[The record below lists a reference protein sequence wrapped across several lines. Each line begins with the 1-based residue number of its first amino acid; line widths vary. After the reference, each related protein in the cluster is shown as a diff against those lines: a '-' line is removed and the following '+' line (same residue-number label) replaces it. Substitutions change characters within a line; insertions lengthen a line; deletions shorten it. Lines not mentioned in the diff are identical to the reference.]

1 MRKLNQIFL
10 TGIALTSL
18 LVTSCSSDDDSS
30 NDNPISG
37 DFAKGVFILNEGNM
51 GSANASVSFL
61 GENGVL
67 QNDIFQAVNGQ
78 ILGDTA
84 QSIYVE
90 DDKAYIVVTGS
101 GMIEVVNAN
110 SFEKL
115 GTIST
120 GLSTPRYIIVENG
133 KGYVSNWGNPAD
145 PNDDFIAVV
154 NLNSYTVQTTI
165 PVAEGPER
173 MEETNGKLYV
183 AHAGGWNTGNTL
195 SVINLNTNAVTSTLT
210 VGDMPSSIEEENG
223 KIYVLCGGKPAWTQ
237 DETLGGLYIINS
249 TTNAIENVLNFPAGE
264 HPSNLVEDDNQL
276 FYTIDDKVF
285 KMNLNP
291 SSLPTAPILTMSTQ
305 GIFGAYGFEV
315 NEGEIYI
322 GDAMDYTSNGKI
334 HVFTT
339 SGNLVGS
346 HTVGKLPNGF
356 AFND

>member
-1 MRKLNQIFL
+1 MRKLNQFLL

-18 LVTSCSSDDDSS
+18 FMTSCSSDDDSS
-30 NDNPISG
+30 NENPISG

-51 GSANASVSFL
+51 GSANATVSFL

-78 ILGDTA
+78 LLGDTA
-84 QSIYVE
+84 QSIYIE
-90 DDKAYIVVTGS
+90 EDKAYIVLSGS
-101 GMIEVVNAN
+101 GTIEVVNAHT
-110 SFEKL
+110 FEKL

-120 GLSTPRYIIVENG
+120 GLSMPRYILVEDG

-145 PNDDFIAVV
+145 ANDDFIAVV
-154 NLNSYTVQTTI
+154 NLNNYTVQTTI

-173 MEETNGKLYV
+173 MEEINGKIYV

-195 SVINLNTNAVTSTLT
+195 SVINRNTNSVSSTIT
-210 VGDMPSSIEEENG
+210 VGDIPTSIEEENG

-249 TTNAIENVLNFPAGE
+249 ATNAIENVLNFAAGE
-264 HPSNLVEDDNQL
+264 HPSNLVEEDNQL

-285 KMNLNP
+285 KTNLNP
-291 SSLPTAPILTMSTQ
+291 TNLPTSSFLTMSAH
-305 GIFGAYGFEV
+305 GIFGAYGFDV
-315 NEGEIYI
+315 NDGKIYV
-322 GDAMDYTSNGKI
+322 GDAMDYTSNGKVY
-334 HVFTT
+334 VFTT
-339 SGNLVGS
+339 SGNLLGS